1 MFVFSFDLLD
11 LSLFAVDLFNS
22 PGHLSCR
29 LLLQSRIPLL
39 MLSLTLLQLRT
50 HEDIVTFEE
59 LNLMLVSLRL
69 LRFSLDRGRGR
80 VSQVE

>member
-1 MFVFSFDLLD
+1 MFVFSFDFFD
-11 LSLFAVDLFNS
+11 LSLFSVDLFNS
-22 PGHLSCR
+22 TGHLSCR

-50 HEDIVTFEE
+50 HEGIVTFKQ

-69 LRFSLDRGRGR
+69 LRFSLNRGRGR
-80 VSQVE
+80 VSQVK